1 MGEIQKEILRK
12 IRAKIKLGITLTKH
26 ERSYFLLYGSKE
38 EVEEFLKNEEK
49 RN

>member
-12 IRAKIKLGITLTKH
+12 IRAKIKLGVTLTKN

-38 EVEEFLKNEEK
+38 EVEEFLKNEREK
-49 RN
+49 V